1 VSDKPTDR
9 DLDVTVPGKPNAVVR
24 DRPSLP
30 PARYVA
36 GDEIARGGMGRVALA
51 TDTLLE
57 RTVAVKQALTLDP
70 EMLRRFARETKITA
84 RLEHPS
90 IVPVYDAGTDGDA
103 PFYVMRRVSGQ
114 PLSELI
120 LVSSSFEARIAL
132 VPNLLAAAQAVAHAH
147 ARGIVHRDIKP
158 ANILVGTLG
167 ETVVI
172 DWGLAKVV
180 DEPDDDDPIEQAAGD
195 SLRTRVGTVFGTP
208 GFMSPKQL
216 RGEAVGYAADV
227 YALGASLYFLL
238 SGKPPHHAPTGEAM
252 MELAAEGPPMPL
264 AELVPGVPRELAA
277 IVDTALA
284 YGDRRY
290 LDASAFAEDL
300 RRFSTG
306 QLVAAHHY
314 SSRERLVRFLRKHRA
329 AVAIGMIALAV
340 IAVGAT
346 LSFQRVLA
354 ERDRADA
361 EAAEAV
367 AAREQERERADQ
379 LTLIRARMLV
389 DTNPTEAIAL
399 LKDIDPTSRRLAEAH
414 GLASAAMMRGVPWG
428 MPPPGTATAIVEL
441 SPDGERLLQTTIAG
455 ELFVW
460 DLTKRTLVLKRDF
473 GKGFGLR
480 GIWLGNRILVHGR
493 VVPALL
499 DPDTDTLQPV
509 DLPKVHQIL
518 VSNDQTFNVALDGTG
533 AVLFDRDGKVTGRP
547 WPGHQV
553 KGAAVT
559 GNGAYL
565 ALVSDREM
573 VVLSRDGKE
582 VATRTGKLGLVYASR
597 TNRIAIRDD
606 LDIWELELGPTPKW
620 TKLETS
626 MFHKIV
632 MSLAY
637 RGDELLVAMAS
648 GHILALRAG
657 KLFELERVS
666 GTMAF
671 LSEAGQGDFLYALGQ
686 SQLLHLHDGGHRRIP
701 LPQVMLSP
709 RIAARPGVDRFVVA
723 SNEVT
728 LIYDLATLRPR
739 KLPIPA
745 DVHAEFYDEHTLI
758 VSAEQSSWFDLDTGK
773 AIAIQPPMPGIS
785 RNLVVSR
792 EAGKVVH
799 IVWRGE
805 TTELYEVRAGSPDAR
820 LIYSGPPVGAV
831 EILDDG
837 TVVYARNRTLSV
849 VGTPDRALITLATP
863 LASLVSRRSDFVI
876 ASTGG
881 ELVRGTVAGVVE
893 RLQLS
898 RPDDT
903 LNFAPTGRPIPPHLD
918 VTPTGDILVGW
929 GTTVW
934 KWTDRLEPVLTVGA
948 TLSDLRAI
956 GDGVLVLMPNRRGV
970 IADLET
976 RQLHEL
982 PVLTNEVVF
991 SAWKRRAL
999 AFDVSGS
1006 YHFVELSTFTTW
1018 PSTARHWSIKPP
1030 ALSESGRSLITRTK
1044 DELVRWTI
1052 PLGTGPIRPRLD
1064 LATNATINR
1073 EGLLT
1078 WPWLQR

>member
-686 SQLLHLHDGGHRRIP
+686 SQLLHLHDGGSPKDPAAAGDAVAADRGATRGRSVRGREQRGDADLRSGDPPPTQAADPGGRARGVLRRAHADRLGRAVVVVRPRHRQGDRHPAADAGDLAQPRGVSRSGQGGAHRVEGGDHRALRGARGLAGRPADLQRPAGRCRRDPRRRHRGVCPQPDAVGGRHAGPRADHARHPTRVARVTPLRLRDRVDRRRARARHRRRRRRAP
-701 LPQVMLSP
+701 AAVPPRRHPQLCPHRSTDPATP
-709 RIAARPGVDRFVVA
+709 RR
-723 SNEVT
+723 
-728 LIYDLATLRPR
+728 
-739 KLPIPA
+739 
-745 DVHAEFYDEHTLI
+745 H
-758 VSAEQSSWFDLDTGK
+758 
-773 AIAIQPPMPGIS
+773 
-785 RNLVVSR
+785 
-792 EAGKVVH
+792 
-799 IVWRGE
+799 
-805 TTELYEVRAGSPDAR
+805 
-820 LIYSGPPVGAV
+820 
-831 EILDDG
+831 
-837 TVVYARNRTLSV
+837 
-849 VGTPDRALITLATP
+849 PDRRHP
-863 LASLVSRRSDFVI
+863 RR
-876 ASTGG
+876 
-881 ELVRGTVAGVVE
+881 
-893 RLQLS
+893 
-898 RPDDT
+898 
-903 LNFAPTGRPIPPHLD
+903 
-918 VTPTGDILVGW
+918 VGN
-929 GTTVW
+929 
-934 KWTDRLEPVLTVGA
+934 
-948 TLSDLRAI
+948 
-956 GDGVLVLMPNRRGV
+956 DGVEVDGSSRARAHRRR
-970 IADLET
+970 D
-976 RQLHEL
+976 
-982 PVLTNEVVF
+982 
-991 SAWKRRAL
+991 AL
-999 AFDVSGS
+999 
-1006 YHFVELSTFTTW
+1006 
-1018 PSTARHWSIKPP
+1018 
-1030 ALSESGRSLITRTK
+1030 
-1044 DELVRWTI
+1044 
-1052 PLGTGPIRPRLD
+1052 
-1064 LATNATINR
+1064 
-1073 EGLLT
+1073 
-1078 WPWLQR
+1078 

>member
-9 DLDVTVPGKPNAVVR
+9 DLDVTVPGKPSAVIR
-24 DRPSLP
+24 ERPSLP
-30 PARYVA
+30 AARYVA

-90 IVPVYDAGTDGDA
+90 IVPVYDAGVDGDA

-120 LVSSSFEARIAL
+120 LASSSFDARIAL

-180 DEPDDDDPIEQAAGD
+180 DEPEDDDPIEQAAGD

-216 RGEAVGYAADV
+216 RGESVGYAADV

-238 SGKPPHHAPTGEAM
+238 SGRPPHHAPTGEAM
-252 MELAAEGPPMPL
+252 MVLAAEGPPTPL

-284 YGDRRY
+284 YGDRHY
-290 LDASAFAEDL
+290 DDASAFAEDL

-329 AVAIGMIALAV
+329 AVAIGVIALAV

-346 LSFQRVLA
+346 LSFQRVIA

-367 AAREQERERADQ
+367 AARGQERERADQ

-399 LKDIDPTSRRLAEAH
+399 LEEIDPTSRRLAEAH
-414 GLASAAMMRGVPWG
+414 GLASAAIMRGVPWG
-428 MPPPGTATAIVEL
+428 MPPASSATAMVEL
-441 SPDGERLLQTTIAG
+441 SPDGERLLQTTVAG

-460 DLTKRTLVLKRDF
+460 DLTKRTQVLKRDF
-473 GKGFGLR
+473 GQGFGLR
-480 GIWLGNRILVHGR
+480 GTWIGNRILIHGR
-493 VVPALL
+493 VMPTFL
-499 DPDTDTLQPV
+499 DPATDTLQPLA
-509 DLPKVHQIL
+509 LPKLLQIMA
-518 VSNDQTFNVALDGTG
+518 SDDQTLNVGMVDGTE

-547 WPGHQV
+547 WPGHRV
-553 KGAAVT
+553 KGAVVT
-559 GNGAYL
+559 GNGRYV
-565 ALVSDREM
+565 ALVSDREL

-582 VATRTGKLGLVYASR
+582 VATRTGKLGLVYASK

-606 LDIWELELGPTPKW
+606 LDIWELVLEPTPTW

-626 MFHKIV
+626 VFHKYV
-632 MSLAY
+632 MSIAY
-637 RGDELLVAMAS
+637 RGDELLVTMAS
-648 GHILALRAG
+648 GHVLALRDG
-657 KLFELERVS
+657 RLLELERVT
-666 GTMAF
+666 GAMAF
-671 LSEAGQGDFLYALGQ
+671 LADAGRGDFLFALGQ
-686 SQLLHLHDGGHRRIP
+686 TELLHIYEWGHRRIP

-709 RIAARPGVDRFVVA
+709 RIAARRGIDRFVVA
-723 SNEVT
+723 SNEVM
-728 LIYDLATLRPR
+728 LIYDLAAFRPR
-739 KLPIPA
+739 TLPIPA

-758 VSAEQSSWFDLDTGK
+758 VSADRSSWFDLDTGK
-773 AIAIQPPMPGIS
+773 KIAIQTPMPGVS
-785 RNLVVSR
+785 RTLAVSR

-799 IVWRGE
+799 IVWGG
-805 TTELYEVRAGSPDAR
+805 TSTQLFEVRAGSSDAR
-820 LIYSGPPVGAV
+820 SIYDGPPIGAV

-837 TVVYARNRTLSV
+837 TVVYVRGRTLSV
-849 VGTPDRALITLATP
+849 VGTPDRALLTLAAP
-863 LASLVSRRSDFVI
+863 IAALVARRSDFVI
-876 ASTGG
+876 VSTDG
-881 ELVRGTVAGVVE
+881 ELVRGNVAGVVE
-893 RLQLS
+893 RIQLP
-898 RPDDT
+898 RPEAIA
-903 LNFAPTGRPIPPHLD
+903 LAPAGHPIPPHID
-918 VTPTGDILVGW
+918 VTPTGDILAGW
-929 GTTVW
+929 GMSVW

-948 TLSDLRAI
+948 PLSDLRAI
-956 GDGVLVLMPNRRGV
+956 GEGVLVLMPNRRGV
-970 IADLET
+970 LADLET

-982 PVLTNEVVF
+982 PVISNEVVF
-991 SAWKRRAL
+991 SAWKRGAIG
-999 AFDVSGS
+999 FDVNGY

-1018 PSTARHWSIKPP
+1018 PSTARHWSINPP
-1030 ALSESGRSLITRTK
+1030 ILSESGRTLITHSQH
-1044 DELVRWTI
+1044 ELLRWTI
-1052 PLGTGPIRPRLD
+1052 PLGTGPLRPRLE
-1064 LATNATINR
+1064 LVTNATINR
-1073 EGLLT
+1073 AGLLT
-1078 WPWLQR
+1078 WPWQR